1 MLPRVF
7 KTGAATS
14 LASSFFILLV
24 CVCITY
30 SLFNS
35 INFSGLGACVPFFNL
50 FQFRR

>member
-24 CVCITY
+24 CVCVCITY

-35 INFSGLGACVPFFNL
+35 IIFSGLGMCVPRFL
-50 FQFRR
+50 